1 MRSPHV
7 CRTAHTHR
15 MPMDISLRTSQAD
28 HPHPQLRLRMPT
40 VEDAAGICALA
51 GSLPQLDRYAAYL
64 YLLLCDHFAD
74 TCVVGETPEQLLG
87 FITGY
92 RVPARSDTLFVWQVG
107 IDRQLQGRGVASA
120 LLDALFARPESAT
133 IRYLEATVSP
143 DNHASRRLF
152 TRFAERMQAPLMELT
167 GYCAALFPVP
177 HPAEPLLRIG
187 PIPTTSRRSP

>member
-1 MRSPHV
+1 MHI
-7 CRTAHTHR
+7 T
-15 MPMDISLRTSQAD
+15 LRTSHAD
-28 HPHPQLRLRMPT
+28 HLNPQLRLRTPT
-40 VEDAAGICALA
+40 VEDAARICALA

-74 TCVVGETPEQLLG
+74 TCIVGESSAQILG

-107 IDRQLQGRGVASA
+107 IDRQMQGRGVASA
-120 LLDALFARPESAT
+120 LLDALFARPESAPL
-133 IRYLEATVSP
+133 RYLEATVSP

-152 TRFAERMQAPLMELT
+152 TRFAERMQAPITELT
-167 GYCAALFPVP
+167 GYCSALFPLP

-187 PIPTTSRRSP
+187 PISTISRRSL